1 MIGLL
6 ENMTDY
12 ISSQIGS
19 DKQDVDLVQD
29 IGGSL
34 LQGMSNTLGVSA
46 PRASSEDE
54 NTEEKEAGAFDEEN
68 NERTNRKQVKI

>member
-54 NTEEKEAGAFDEEN
+54 NTEEKEGAFEEED
-68 NERTNRKQVKI
+68 NERTDKKQVKI